1 MNSKYIISTVVIF
14 VLLSALFFIMRTSV
28 PEYRFVALEVG
39 NAVMAVLVLC
49 SFFIVKQQVH
59 ERPQAF
65 VRGVYTASLIK
76 LMVCMF
82 SMLIYIFMNRGHI
95 HKGSI
100 FVLMGVYIVYTAMET
115 ILLAKMAKEKQSTVN
130 GS

>member
-82 SMLIYIFMNRGHI
+82 SMLIYIFMNREHI